1 MTNLGF
7 YKKYSVLLLILSF
20 LVLNCAPRVTEETY
34 LVVKVLDGD
43 TVQLSSGE
51 KLRYIGIDTPEKS
64 DPYYA
69 EAQNFNRELVEH
81 KRITIEFDV
90 QKRDKYGRLLGYVYV
105 SDTLVNAELL
115 RAGLAVLYTYPPN
128 VKYVDYFSELQ
139 KEARQQKKGLWSQIK
154 SSEDFYLAVKG
165 SQRFH
170 RPGCHSVKSAKPSQL
185 IRFKSKEEALDR
197 GFSPCRNCK
206 P

>member
-1 MTNLGF
+1 MLSSDF
-7 YKKYSVLLLILSF
+7 YKKCPVLLLILAS
-20 LVLNCAPRVTEETY
+20 LVLNCAPRLTEETY

-43 TVQLSSGE
+43 TVELSSGE

-69 EAQNFNRELVEH
+69 EAKSFNRELVEH

-90 QKRDKYGRLLGYVYV
+90 QKKDKYGRLLGYIYV
-105 SDTLVNAELL
+105 ADTFVNAELL

-128 VKYVDYFSELQ
+128 VRYVDYFSELQ
-139 KEARQQKKGLWSQIK
+139 KEARQQKKGLWSRIK

-170 RPGCHSVKSAKPSQL
+170 RPGCRTVKSTKSSRL
-185 IRFKSKEEALDR
+185 IKFKSREEALDR